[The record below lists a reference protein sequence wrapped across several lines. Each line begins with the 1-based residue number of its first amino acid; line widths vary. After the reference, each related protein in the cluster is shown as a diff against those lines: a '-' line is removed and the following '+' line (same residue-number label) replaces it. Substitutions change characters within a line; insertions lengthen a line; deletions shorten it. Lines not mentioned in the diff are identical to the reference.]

1 MGLRSLSKVVAA
13 LSLLTI
19 AAGCA
24 SQETVQA
31 LREPSLPPVAVLKAE
46 QGGKLYRNIS
56 IQEIE
61 GAPEFRWFDGG
72 AVLTTRPTRR
82 QVQDR
87 LTVLLDRADLTAP
100 SRLDSTYM
108 LYVKF
113 DDLHGPDMW
122 VGSDKLATARIHFR
136 LVEWRTGK
144 LVKEK
149 TVEASYRVKWAGV
162 TPEMARSAIA
172 GPIGVAD
179 DSPFKPIGGAVGGVV
194 LGFYIN
200 ENLAIRL
207 PKITFPELYGAY
219 EGYSYAGLDRIPQ
232 FNDAILTAGLAS
244 LLKSPRPGDIA
255 ITAAYGAAQATDLG
269 GPDKAVPGSQTALA
283 AVLAVATK
291 GGQFSRV
298 QDVLAGGLAS
308 GASAA
313 AGSDAS
319 QREVAADV
327 SISGLNGSVRRLAA
341 TRGLLD
347 LAFDEFMVELTKD
360 GEASYKTAVSC
371 RSLNPQGARV
381 AIVVETDTKYG
392 IDCPGSSYNESYMKR
407 APVVTF

>member
-72 AVLTTRPTRR
+72 AVLTTRPTRS

-144 LVKEK
+144 LVKVDIDPSIGQGQAVGDPLHLQAVAGNPVAIDGQGHGRLRGVVSVSCVSGLGGLGQWPSRR
-149 TVEASYRVKWAGV
+149 TAIGFQAGV
-162 TPEMARSAIA
+162 R
-172 GPIGVAD
+172 
-179 DSPFKPIGGAVGGVV
+179 
-194 LGFYIN
+194 
-200 ENLAIRL
+200 
-207 PKITFPELYGAY
+207 
-219 EGYSYAGLDRIPQ
+219 
-232 FNDAILTAGLAS
+232 
-244 LLKSPRPGDIA
+244 
-255 ITAAYGAAQATDLG
+255 
-269 GPDKAVPGSQTALA
+269 
-283 AVLAVATK
+283 
-291 GGQFSRV
+291 
-298 QDVLAGGLAS
+298 
-308 GASAA
+308 
-313 AGSDAS
+313 
-319 QREVAADV
+319 
-327 SISGLNGSVRRLAA
+327 
-341 TRGLLD
+341 
-347 LAFDEFMVELTKD
+347 
-360 GEASYKTAVSC
+360 
-371 RSLNPQGARV
+371 
-381 AIVVETDTKYG
+381 
-392 IDCPGSSYNESYMKR
+392 
-407 APVVTF
+407 